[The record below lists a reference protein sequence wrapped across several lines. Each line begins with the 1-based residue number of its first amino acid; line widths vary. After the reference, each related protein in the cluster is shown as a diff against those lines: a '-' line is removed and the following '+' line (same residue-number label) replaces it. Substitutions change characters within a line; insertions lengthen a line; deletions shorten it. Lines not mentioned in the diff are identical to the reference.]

1 MSRGA
6 WKRGQFQQSATA
18 WQSGYSGAGAAMQ
31 AGVANPSQDPT
42 AAAINNVSAL
52 VAGFNAATAGGA
64 QSVWAQNLRKAG
76 QAGWQNGMNNFAK
89 TGLANKA
96 AIGMPHYAAFAQQF
110 GPAVVAAAAALPA
123 RGDFATNQQR
133 SAQMQQWE
141 HNQRGKYRKLW
152 R

>member
-6 WKRGQFQQSATA
+6 WKRGQFSQSAQA
-18 WQSGYSGAGAAMQ
+18 WQTGYSGSSQAMQ

-42 AAAINNVSAL
+42 AAAINNVNGL
-52 VAGFNAATAGGA
+52 VAGFNAATTGGA
-64 QSVWAQNLRKAG
+64 QSIWANNLRKAG
-76 QAGWQNGMNNFAK
+76 LAGWQTGMKNFAA

-96 AIGMPHYAAFAQQF
+96 QIGAPHFLAFAQQY
-110 GPAVVAAAAALPA
+110 GPAVVAYAASLPA

-133 SAQMQQWE
+133 ATMMSTWE
-141 HNQRGKYRKLW
+141 HQQRGKYRKLW